1 MPLFHARLILLLSK
15 YFRWKFLGAVAWR
28 LPLRATLL
36 LWPKTITMFW
46 FSILSMCLN
55 AQLQLS
61 RPKYLRARLL
71 KRWWNFCIPKKTH
84 IFWFPYYQKISSNCT
99 AKEVTPPP
107 PSTVEKKI
115 LKRFKRKVERNDDIT
130 YTQKNQIFLTRKI
143 TVRCSIKK
151 KRKKKEIICD
161 VLLS

>member
-1 MPLFHARLILLLSK
+1 M
-15 YFRWKFLGAVAWR
+15 KFLYSQ
-28 LPLRATLL
+28 
-36 LWPKTITMFW
+36 KTK
-46 FSILSMCLN
+46 
-55 AQLQLS
+55 
-61 RPKYLRARLL
+61 P
-71 KRWWNFCIPKKTH
+71 NFFDFRTIKKKKNLVKLYRE
-84 IFWFPYYQKISSNCT
+84 P
-99 AKEVTPPP
+99 EVTPPP